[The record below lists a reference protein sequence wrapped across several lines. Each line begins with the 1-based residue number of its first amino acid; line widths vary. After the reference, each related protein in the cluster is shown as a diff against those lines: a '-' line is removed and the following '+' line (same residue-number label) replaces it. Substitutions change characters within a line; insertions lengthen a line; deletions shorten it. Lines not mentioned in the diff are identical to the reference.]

1 MRSVHGQGGGDSG
14 SSARSGGVRIRSI
27 KPEWLED
34 ERLALASPVARV
46 MSVAL
51 ITLADD
57 EGRGRGNLTTL
68 GGRVFPG
75 SANPRE
81 DSAKA
86 LEELA
91 RLRYVVLYESD
102 GQSYFQIRNWA
113 KHQRV
118 DRPTPSRIPAPPDGN
133 EETVAIPTTLTPL
146 ANLRES
152 SRTLGE
158 ASGTFAPDL
167 GPRIMDLGSGSR
179 DMSESAP
186 PPLGP
191 DKPDPSD
198 SVRLVF
204 DAWLSEHVDPAHH
217 AKCKLNGK
225 RKALIKARLR
235 ERYTPDQLIAAI
247 RGVKNSRWHMG
258 ENDEGRR
265 YTGLETI
272 LRDGAQ
278 VEKFESLPPSSPSA
292 ARKRGVAPAVSH
304 EAFEASYDPQRD
316 DPELAWRETANA

>member
-1 MRSVHGQGGGDSG
+1 M
-14 SSARSGGVRIRSI
+14 RIRSI

-34 ERLALASPVARV
+34 ERLALASPIARV
-46 MSVAL
+46 MSIAL

-57 EGRGRGNLTTL
+57 EGRGRGNPTTL

-81 DSAKA
+81 DSARA

-91 RLRYVVLYESD
+91 RLRYVVLYDSG

-118 DRPTPSRIPAPPDGN
+118 DRPTESRLPKPPPDV
-133 EETVAIPTTLTPL
+133 EETVAIPATLTPL
-146 ANLRES
+146 AINREDAPKPP
-152 SRTLGE
+152 E
-158 ASGTFAPDL
+158 ASRIFAPDL

-186 PPLGP
+186 PPLAP
-191 DKPDPSD
+191 DEPEPPD

-204 DAWLSEHVDPAHH
+204 DAWLSEHVDPAQH
-217 AKCKLNGK
+217 AKCKLNDK
-225 RKALIKARLR
+225 RRAVIKARLR
-235 ERYTPDQLIAAI
+235 ERYTVDQLVAAI
-247 RGVKNSRWHMG
+247 RGVKNSGWHMG
-258 ENDEGRR
+258 ENPEGRK

-278 VEKFESLPPSSPSA
+278 VEKFEALLAEPPKPRSGMVPVGRFSAHGDSLDLADNFFGP
-292 ARKRGVAPAVSH
+292 REVAH
-304 EAFEASYDPQRD
+304 G
-316 DPELAWRETANA
+316 